1 MFLTMSVKA
10 APLRLEE
17 TMENIKMR
25 TIMHRCVAL
34 GVLGLVGSLGCAGS
48 TGTGEEQADTEQAG
62 AEHVGAES
70 SALSSLD
77 TTFNGTG
84 KVEVLTQGGENYRDV
99 KIDGSGRL
107 VATGVIMHNAQSTP
121 PSGMN
126 LKVARMLSNGKMD
139 TTFASSGVFSYKM
152 NDESIAY
159 SSAIMPNGNILVA
172 GQASVYATPTTPSRH
187 KAFVLQLDS
196 TGHLVTTF
204 GTNGIVRLSIG
215 KYDDSANDVVVQPDG
230 KILLAGYTKA
240 FGSPPG
246 PNQYSTTEYPVVVR
260 LLSTGALDT
269 SFGSGGVA
277 KGKGLVWDVDGNSY
291 NHYSRLILQANGS
304 IIGVGIH
311 GTGTTV
317 DAGLM
322 ERFTS
327 AGVVDTTFG
336 TNGRVVEFSQGEYH
350 QATALSNGNI
360 VAVGER
366 SCGASCRNTVVAQYT
381 SAGSLVSTFG
391 SGGRATFSASGDPMD
406 GATVAVQA
414 DGKILVGGKYGAWM
428 GQAYGVVLRLL
439 PNGARDTSFGT
450 SGHSPTLDGPV
461 ESLAVQSDGK
471 IVGAGMAVLDFNTRK
486 NASAV
491 YRLNP

>member
-1 MFLTMSVKA
+1 
-10 APLRLEE
+10 
-17 TMENIKMR
+17 
-25 TIMHRCVAL
+25 
-34 GVLGLVGSLGCAGS
+34 
-48 TGTGEEQADTEQAG
+48 
-62 AEHVGAES
+62 
-70 SALSSLD
+70 
-77 TTFNGTG
+77 
-84 KVEVLTQGGENYRDV
+84 
-99 KIDGSGRL
+99 
-107 VATGVIMHNAQSTP
+107 
-121 PSGMN
+121 MN
-126 LKVARMLSNGKMD
+126 LKVARVLSNGQKD

-159 SSAIMPNGNILVA
+159 SSAILSNGNILVA
-172 GQASVYATPTTPSRH
+172 GQATTYSTPTTPSRS

-196 TGHLVTTF
+196 TGHLVTSF

-230 KILLAGYTKA
+230 KILLAGYTKVT
-240 FGSPPG
+240 GMPPG
-246 PNQYSTTEYPVVVR
+246 PNQYSTTVYPVIVR

-291 NHYSRLILQANGS
+291 NYYSRLILQANGS
-304 IIGVGIH
+304 IIGVGSH
-311 GTGTTV
+311 GTATTV
-317 DAGLM
+317 DAGLL

-336 TNGRVVEFSQGEYH
+336 SSGRVVEFSQGEYH
-350 QATALSNGNI
+350 QAQLLSNGNI

-366 SCGASCRNTVVAQYT
+366 SCGASCRNTVMAEYT
-381 SAGSLVSTFG
+381 SAGALVTTFG

-414 DGKILVGGKYGAWM
+414 DGKILVGGKYGPWL
-428 GQAYGVVLRLL
+428 GQASGVVLRLL
-439 PNGARDTSFGT
+439 PNGTRDTTFGP
-450 SGHSPTLDGPV
+450 SGHSVTLDGPV

-471 IVGAGMAVLDFNTRK
+471 IVGAGMAVLDFNSRTV
-486 NASAV
+486 ASAL